1 MRFMTHIILE
11 FKRLW
16 IAKTKLIHHAKEFFI
31 PIHPKELLHST
42 VMDLNGSKNEAEI
55 LQIAM
60 QSDEVQNI

>member
-1 MRFMTHIILE
+1 MRFKTHIILE
-11 FKRLW
+11 FKKLW
-16 IAKTKLIHHAKEFFI
+16 TAKTKLIHHAKELLI

-55 LQIAM
+55 LQISM

>member
-1 MRFMTHIILE
+1 M
-11 FKRLW
+11 
-16 IAKTKLIHHAKEFFI
+16 
-31 PIHPKELLHST
+31 PKNYWFQSIQKSYFT